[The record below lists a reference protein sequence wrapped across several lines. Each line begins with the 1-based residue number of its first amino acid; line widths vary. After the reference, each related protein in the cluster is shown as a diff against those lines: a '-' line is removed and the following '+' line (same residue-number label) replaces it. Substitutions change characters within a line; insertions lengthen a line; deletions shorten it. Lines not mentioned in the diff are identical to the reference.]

1 MSVISFAEK
10 AGNAGMVVVDSIFK
24 ADSILNQKGYQNIAV
39 SISGGADS
47 DIMLDICSRLRDDL
61 RYVFFDTGIE

>member
-10 AGNAGMVVVDSIFK
+10 AGNVGMVVVDSIFK

-47 DIMLDICSRLRDDL
+47 DIML
-61 RYVFFDTGIE
+61 VFVQD